1 MNLFFVVEAFVY
13 LLFYVNVV
21 FVGSAFIAA
30 KVFGIQVRE
39 IELFKGKLKKQYHL
53 FGTPVN
59 RRTIPINSSIAFLV
73 REDLASGRAPRI
85 GNQKTLDEAS
95 HLQQG
100 VVALAGVIGLSV
112 IAATIL
118 GPSLFGHHVVSGI
131 GQILLGGLEPC
142 GAGAEY
148 VGKFFQAHDTSKIH
162 GFAVLATKQIAFAAL
177 PIYGTPLHA
186 MLNWPLRAA
195 FSGSLAERISHW
207 VGISFIFIAMIPVG
221 GWAFALVVHSMPSVT
236 KSLCSA

>member
-30 KVFGIQVRE
+30 SVFGIQVRE
-39 IELFKGKLKKQYHL
+39 IDLFKGKLKKQYQL

-59 RRTIPINSSIAFLV
+59 RRTIPVNSSIDFLV
-73 REDLASGRAPRI
+73 KEDLTSGRASRV
-85 GNQKTLDEAS
+85 GDRKTLDEAS
-95 HLQQG
+95 PVQQAIL
-100 VVALAGVIGLSV
+100 ALAGIIGLSI

-118 GPSLFGHHVVSGI
+118 GPGLFGHHVVSGI
-131 GQILLGGLEPC
+131 GQILMGGLEPC

-148 VGKFFQAHDTSKIH
+148 VGKFFQAHDASRIH
-162 GFAVLATKQIAFAAL
+162 AFAILATKQIAFAVL

-195 FSGSLAERISHW
+195 FSGSLAARISHG
-207 VGISFIFIAMIPVG
+207 VGIAFIFIALIPVG
-221 GWAFALVVHSMPSVT
+221 GWALALVVHSMPSAG
-236 KSLCSA
+236 SALCSG